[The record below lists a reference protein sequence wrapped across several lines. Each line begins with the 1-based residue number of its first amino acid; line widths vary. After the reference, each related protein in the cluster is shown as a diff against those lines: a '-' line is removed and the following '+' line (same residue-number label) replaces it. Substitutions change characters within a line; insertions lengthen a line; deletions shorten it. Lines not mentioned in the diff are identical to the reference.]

1 MPANSKGTYGYIPW
15 APGIPS
21 MGRFSPSITA
31 GIFARVQGTR
41 DMEKLLN
48 LKFAEIKGLS
58 LAGLR
63 AAAAYIRRDMEHTSP
78 LIPVGPT
85 REEAKRKHQRV
96 GTGALRASWFVET
109 HPASTADKP
118 LVMAG
123 FGSSTVDY
131 AVYVHEMT
139 VPPYKHINWS
149 RPGSGPKFLEYAL
162 KRNVPEIIKI
172 VAEYAKKGI

>member
-1 MPANSKGTYGYIPW
+1 MPVNKKGTYGYIPW
-15 APGIPS
+15 APGVAS
-21 MGRFSPSITA
+21 MGRFSPNISA
-31 GIFARVQGTR
+31 GIYARVEGTR
-41 DMEKLLN
+41 DLEKQLN
-48 LKFAEIKGLS
+48 LKFKQIKGLS

-63 AAAAYIRRDMEHTSP
+63 AGAAYIRADMERRSP

-85 REEAKRKHQRV
+85 KEEARRKHQRP

-109 HPASTADKP
+109 HPASTLDAP

-123 FGSSTVDY
+123 FGDAVVDY

-139 VPPYKHINWS
+139 VPPYTHVNWT
-149 RPGSGPKFLEYAL
+149 RPGSGPKFLELAL
-162 KRNVPEIIKI
+162 YRNIPEVVKI